1 MISLDR
7 PVIVEGKYD
16 KIRLS
21 RVIST
26 TILTT
31 DGFGVFRAEEK
42 KLLLQ
47 RLAAE
52 RGVIVLTDPD
62 GAGLVIRNF
71 LRGILKKEQITNLY
85 VPAIPGKEKRK
96 KTPSGEG
103 LLGVEGM
110 NEKTLEQ
117 LFLPFAADAA
127 PRAYEPVP
135 RIRFYEDGF
144 SGGENAGEKRKKLAA
159 AFGLPGNLSSG
170 ALLEAINLLGG
181 LPAYESMIN
190 SWK

>member
-96 KTPSGEG
+96 KRPP
-103 LLGVEGM
+103 
-110 NEKTLEQ
+110 EKVCS
-117 LFLPFAADAA
+117 AW
-127 PRAYEPVP
+127 RV
-135 RIRFYEDGF
+135 
-144 SGGENAGEKRKKLAA
+144 
-159 AFGLPGNLSSG
+159 
-170 ALLEAINLLGG
+170 
-181 LPAYESMIN
+181 
-190 SWK
+190 